1 MIDFELPE
9 QHRILMETVRRFARE
24 EVKPLAEKFDR
35 SPTFLKDEFLRIYK
49 KIADLG
55 FFGVMVSE
63 EYGGSGDG
71 FDVLACSIIHE
82 ELAKVSAGIALS
94 YLPMIVVGG
103 AIIGKFGTEEQKK
116 KYLPPGVK
124 GDLIP
129 CFCVTEPDAGSDVA
143 GIKTSFVRTGNKYII
158 NGTKQF
164 ITNASVAS
172 LFFTLAKDKTTGK
185 TWAFLVEAGEG
196 VSVGKELDKMGFRA
210 SPTSEVFFEDCRVP
224 SENVI
229 GREDKGVLQSLTGIE
244 LERIFCASINLG
256 IAQAALE
263 ESVKYAKERKAFGQ
277 PIADFQMVQSLLAN
291 MATGVQT
298 GKSMLYYAIWDFTKN
313 KDVKRKFP
321 SLPTS
326 VVKYYTGNMVLQVTS
341 DAVQI
346 HGGYGYIKDYP
357 VERYMRDAKLL
368 QIGGGTSQ
376 IQQMMIARNLL
387 T

>member
-1 MIDFELPE
+1 MLDFELPE
-9 QHRILMETVRRFARE
+9 EHKILLDTVRKFSRD
-24 EVKPLAEKFDR
+24 EVMPLAEKFDR
-35 SPTFLKDEFLRIYK
+35 SPVFLKSEFLKIYRR
-49 KIADLG
+49 IADLG
-55 FFGVMVSE
+55 FFGVMVPE
-63 EYGGSGDG
+63 KFGGVGEG

-103 AIIGKFGTEEQKK
+103 AIISKFGTEAQKK
-116 KYLPPGVK
+116 KYLPRGVK
-124 GDLIP
+124 GDIIP
-129 CFCVTEPDAGSDVA
+129 CFCVTEPDAGSDVG
-143 GIKTSFVRTGNKYII
+143 GIKTSFIRNGSDYVI

-164 ITNASVAS
+164 ITNAPVAN
-172 LFFTLAKDKTTGK
+172 LFFTLAKDRTTGK
-185 TWAFLVEAGEG
+185 TWAFLVDLGEG
-196 VSVGKELDKMGFRA
+196 VSIGKELDKMGFRA
-210 SPTSEVFFEDCRVP
+210 SPTSEVFYDDCRVP
-224 SENVI
+224 PENVI
-229 GREDKGVLQSLTGIE
+229 GREDQGVLQSLTGIE

-263 ESVKYAKERKAFGQ
+263 ESVKYARERKAFGQ
-277 PIADFQMVQSLLAN
+277 PIAEFQMVQSLLAN

-298 GKSMLYYAIWDFTKN
+298 GKSMLYYAIWDFLRN
-313 KDVKRKFP
+313 RDAGRKFP
-321 SLPTS
+321 SLATS
-326 VVKYYTGNMVLQVTS
+326 VVKYYTGNTVLQVTS

-387 T
+387 Q

>member
-9 QHRILMETVRRFARE
+9 QHRILQETVRRFARE

-35 SPTFLKDEFLRIYK
+35 SPTFLKDEFLHIYK
-49 KIADLG
+49 KIAGLG
-55 FFGVMVSE
+55 LFGVMVPE
-63 EYGGSGDG
+63 KYGGVGDG

-82 ELAKVSAGIALS
+82 ELAKASSGIALS

-103 AIIGKFGTEEQKK
+103 VVLSKFGTEEQKE
-116 KYLPPGVK
+116 KYLRPGVK
-124 GDLIP
+124 GDMIP

-143 GIKTSFVRTGNKYII
+143 GIKTSFVRNKNEFII

-164 ITNASVAS
+164 ITNAPVAN
-172 LFFTLAKDKTTGK
+172 LFYTLAKDKTTGK
-185 TWAFLVEAGEG
+185 TWSFLVEPGEG

-210 SPTSEVFFEDCRVP
+210 SPTAEVFFDDCRVT

-244 LERIFCASINLG
+244 LERIFCASINVG
-256 IAQAALE
+256 IAETALE
-263 ESVKYAKERKAFGQ
+263 AAVNYAKERKAFGQ
-277 PIADFQMVQSLLAN
+277 PIAGFQMVQSLLAN

-298 GKSMLYYAIWDFTKN
+298 GKSMLYYAIWDFIKN

-357 VERYMRDAKLL
+357 VERYMRDAKML